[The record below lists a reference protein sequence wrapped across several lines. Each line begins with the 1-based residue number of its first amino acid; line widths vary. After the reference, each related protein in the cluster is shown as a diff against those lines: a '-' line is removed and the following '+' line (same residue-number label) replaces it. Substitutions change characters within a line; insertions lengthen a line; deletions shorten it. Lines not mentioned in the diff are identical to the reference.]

1 MKLLK
6 YLNNPWTRVLR
17 RPATLRSVSVNDLE
31 PVSCIAV
38 LP

>member
-6 YLNNPWTRVLR
+6 YFNTWTRVLR
-17 RPATLRSVSVNDLE
+17 RPATLRSLSVKDLE
-31 PVSCIAV
+31 PVACIAV